1 MAVRLDGP
9 AAAGKAMVLNIVF
22 TDIGEGYVLTLK
34 NAVLRHKASPPDP
47 AADVTLNITHDLFVR
62 MLTGR
67 AGLKETLFSDQLDVS
82 GSRTDLLA
90 FLMLLDRPEGD
101 FNIVTP

>member
-1 MAVRLDGP
+1 
-9 AAAGKAMVLNIVF
+9 
-22 TDIGEGYVLTLK
+22 
-34 NAVLRHKASPPDP
+34 
-47 AADVTLNITHDLFVR
+47 